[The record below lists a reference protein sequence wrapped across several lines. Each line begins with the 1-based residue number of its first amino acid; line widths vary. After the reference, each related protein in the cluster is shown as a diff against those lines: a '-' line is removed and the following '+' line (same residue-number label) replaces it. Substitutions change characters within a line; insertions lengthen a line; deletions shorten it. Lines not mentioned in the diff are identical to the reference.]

1 MIAKVLDFSPLV
13 IWVDSIEKAE
23 IARTKIAMYNQRNN
37 MSEENIIANTAPQTE
52 QTSTVESVQQIDL
65 DTVADSITELL
76 GGEQEVQNNDGN
88 DNDVATDGNDTT
100 DVDEND
106 TSENNESDDTP
117 DSDADENADTEQ
129 DETQEDTDENA
140 DDEIDGFTPEQQ
152 AIFNK
157 AQSKLRKK
165 YQTARADRDRLQS
178 EVESMKAQA
187 SKLEAANKNLV
198 AEKTIVANVDV
209 PLPHIQTTTELDA
222 IKKQAW
228 SVYQWAQEALNSE
241 PQMDDDGNE
250 YLAEAPAGDGSR
262 QRYTKAQVR
271 KIAQNADA
279 IIRRDVPARRTWL
292 EQNERFDTRLTQAF
306 PDLKNP
312 NSEMSI
318 AVNSALIRFP
328 VLKSIAGY
336 REAALSFVLG
346 QKLLKAHGAKSLEV
360 IKKSVVPTKKAI
372 AKPPVSRKP
381 AAPAVSKKN
390 PATPIS
396 ATKTYHRST
405 PYSVV
410 DDIANYFE

>member
-1 MIAKVLDFSPLV
+1 
-13 IWVDSIEKAE
+13 
-23 IARTKIAMYNQRNN
+23 MYNQRNN
-37 MSEENIIANTAPQTE
+37 MSEENTIANTAPQTE
-52 QTSTVESVQQIDL
+52 QTSTVESVQQLDL

-198 AEKTIVANVDV
+198 AEKTIVENNG
-209 PLPHIQTTTELDA
+209 ELDQFDA
-222 IKKQAW
+222 MWISSLCDSTAKGKPDIELVDMTSRFRTISDVMEVTTKPIIFDGDTGGLTEHFVYTVRTLERLGVSAVIIEDKIGLKK
-228 SVYQWAQEALNSE
+228 NS
-241 PQMDDDGNE
+241 
-250 YLAEAPAGDGSR
+250 L
-262 QRYTKAQVR
+262 
-271 KIAQNADA
+271 
-279 IIRRDVPARRTWL
+279 
-292 EQNERFDTRLTQAF
+292 
-306 PDLKNP
+306 
-312 NSEMSI
+312 
-318 AVNSALIRFP
+318 
-328 VLKSIAGY
+328 
-336 REAALSFVLG
+336 FVM
-346 QKLLKAHGAKSLEV
+346 
-360 IKKSVVPTKKAI
+360 
-372 AKPPVSRKP
+372 KP
-381 AAPAVSKKN
+381 A
-390 PATPIS
+390 
-396 ATKTYHRST
+396 
-405 PYSVV
+405 
-410 DDIANYFE
+410 